1 MSGATMRSRM
11 RDNRTVQAALS
22 ELRGL
27 RARGQ
32 RSEPAWFHPFPARM
46 PVSVAEHLIAQTTT
60 SEAVILDPMVGSGT
74 SLIAARRLGRHGLG
88 FERDPL
94 ALLIARS
101 AIAGFDSR
109 RLERLRARVLDHAQS
124 PVRSR
129 RIRLSEI
136 RAQMPLED
144 RRFID
149 YWFPPRSQEQLC
161 ALAHAIEEEASG
173 KEKDFAWVVFS
184 SLIIAKSAGASSA
197 LDLPRSR
204 PHKRSDKA
212 VVLPLDAWTRR
223 FRTAVARLPFKD
235 SELATGASVRGG
247 DARELPLADRTAD
260 LVLTS
265 PPYLNA
271 IDYLRAHKFSLVWMG
286 YSLGQLRELRGTM
299 MGTERGLWSLD
310 GLPPGLEERLE
321 NVLEEER
328 ERAQRRRYLSDLA
341 KVLAEIARVLRPGGL
356 ALLAVGPTII
366 SSKRTD
372 AGDIVAALG
381 ERVGLRVVGRVARH
395 LRAAHRSLP
404 PPGAAA
410 MSSPL
415 SHRMRHEVI
424 VALRK

>member
-1 MSGATMRSRM
+1 MRSRTC
-11 RDNRTVQAALS
+11 DNRTVKAALS
-22 ELRGL
+22 ELEGL
-27 RARGQ
+27 RAKGQ
-32 RSEPAWFHPFPARM
+32 RPEPAWFHPFPARM
-46 PVSVAEHLIAQTTT
+46 PVSVAEHLIMQTTT
-60 SEAVILDPMVGSGT
+60 PEAVILDPMVGSGT

-101 AIAGFDSR
+101 AIAGFDLR
-109 RLERLRARVLDHAQS
+109 RLEGLGARILDHAQGG
-124 PVRSR
+124 VRSG
-129 RIRLSEI
+129 RIRLSQI
-136 RAQMPLED
+136 RAQMLPED

-149 YWFPPRSQEQLC
+149 YWFPPKSQEQLC
-161 ALAHAIEEEASG
+161 ALADAIEEEASE

-223 FRTAVARLPFKD
+223 LRAAVARLPFKD
-235 SELATGASVRGG
+235 CELATSASVRDG
-247 DARELPLADRTAD
+247 DARELPLEDLTID

-286 YSLGQLRELRGTM
+286 YSLRQLRELRGTM
-299 MGTERGLWSLD
+299 IGTERGLWSLD
-310 GLPPGLEERLE
+310 GLPPGLEDRLE
-321 NVLEEER
+321 NSLEEER

-356 ALLAVGPTII
+356 ALFVVGPTIL

-372 AGDIVAALG
+372 ADNVITTLG
-381 ERVGLRVVGRVARH
+381 EMVGLRVVGSVARH

-404 PPGAAA
+404 PPRGAVT
-410 MSSPL
+410 SDPL
-415 SHRMRHEVI
+415 SHRMRREVI

>member
-1 MSGATMRSRM
+1 MRSRT

-22 ELRGL
+22 ELKGL

-32 RSEPAWFHPFPARM
+32 RPEPAWFHPFPARM
-46 PVSVAEHLIAQTTT
+46 PVSVAEHLITQITT

-74 SLIAARRLGRHGLG
+74 SLIAATRLGRHSLG

-101 AIAGFDSR
+101 ATAGFDSA
-109 RLERLRARVLDHAQS
+109 RLEALGARILDHAQGA
-124 PVRSR
+124 VRSS
-129 RIRLSEI
+129 RIRLSQI
-136 RAQMPLED
+136 RAQMLPED
-144 RRFID
+144 RRFMD
-149 YWFPPRSQEQLC
+149 YWFPPKSQEQLSV
-161 ALAHAIEEEASG
+161 LADAIREQAGG

-204 PHKRSDKA
+204 PHKQSAKA

-235 SELATGASVRGG
+235 CELATGASVRRG
-247 DARELPLADRTAD
+247 DARVLPLADQMVD

-321 NVLEEER
+321 HVLEEER
-328 ERAQRRRYLSDLA
+328 ERANRRRYLSDLA

-356 ALLAVGPTII
+356 AVLAVGPTII

-372 AGDIVAALG
+372 AADVVAALG
-381 ERVGLRVVGRVARH
+381 ERVDLRVVGDVARQ

-404 PPGAAA
+404 PPRAAA
-410 MSSPL
+410 KSSPL
-415 SHRMRHEVI
+415 SYRMRREVI

>member
-1 MSGATMRSRM
+1 
-11 RDNRTVQAALS
+11 
-22 ELRGL
+22 
-27 RARGQ
+27 
-32 RSEPAWFHPFPARM
+32 
-46 PVSVAEHLIAQTTT
+46 VSVAEHLITQITT
-60 SEAVILDPMVGSGT
+60 SEAVIVDPMVGSGT
-74 SLIAARRLGRHGLG
+74 SLIAARRFGRHSLG

-109 RLERLRARVLDHAQS
+109 RLEGLGARVLDRARGAI
-124 PVRSR
+124 RSG
-129 RIRLSEI
+129 RINLSQI
-136 RAQMPLED
+136 RAQMPVED

-161 ALAHAIEEEASG
+161 ALADAVDEEAGG

-235 SELATGASVRGG
+235 CESATSASVRGG
-247 DARELPLADRTAD
+247 DARELPLEDLTAD

-286 YSLGQLRELRGTM
+286 YNLGQLRELRGTM

-310 GLPPGLEERLE
+310 GVPPGLEKRLE
-321 NVLEEER
+321 NVLVEER
-328 ERAQRRRYLSDLA
+328 EKAQRRRYLSDLA

-356 ALLAVGPTII
+356 AVLAVGPTII

-372 AGDIVAALG
+372 ASDIVTGLG

-395 LRAAHRSLP
+395 LSAAHRSLP
-404 PPGAAA
+404 PPRAAA
-410 MSSPL
+410 ASSPL
-415 SHRMRHEVI
+415 SHRMRREVI

>member
-1 MSGATMRSRM
+1 MRSRT
-11 RDNRTVQAALS
+11 RDNKTVKAALS
-22 ELRGL
+22 ELEGL

-32 RSEPAWFHPFPARM
+32 RPEPAWFHPFPARM
-46 PVSVAEHLIAQTTT
+46 PVSVAEHLITQTTT

-109 RLERLRARVLDHAQS
+109 RLEELGAQVLDHAQGA
-124 PVRSR
+124 VRSGR
-129 RIRLSEI
+129 NRLSQI
-136 RAQMPLED
+136 RAQMLPED
-144 RRFID
+144 LRFID
-149 YWFPPRSQEQLC
+149 YWFPPKSQEQLC
-161 ALAHAIEEEASG
+161 ALADAIEEEASG
-173 KEKDFAWVVFS
+173 KEKDFARVVFS

-204 PHKRSDKA
+204 PHKRSDKP

-223 FRTAVARLPFKD
+223 FRNAVARLPFKD
-235 SELATGASVRGG
+235 CELATGASVRRG
-247 DARELPLADRTAD
+247 DARELPLEDLRAD

-286 YSLGQLRELRGTM
+286 YSLEQLRELRGTM

-310 GLPPGLEERLE
+310 GLPLGLEERLE
-321 NVLEEER
+321 SVLEEER
-328 ERAQRRRYLSDLA
+328 ERAQRRRYLSDLS
-341 KVLAEIARVLRPGGL
+341 KVLTEIARVLRPGGL
-356 ALLAVGPTII
+356 ALLALGPTII

-372 AGDIVAALG
+372 APDIVTALG
-381 ERVGLRVVGRVARH
+381 ERVGLRVVGGVARH

-404 PPGAAA
+404 LPRAAA
-410 MSSPL
+410 TNSPL
-415 SHRMRHEVI
+415 SHRMRHEII

>member
-1 MSGATMRSRM
+1 MRSGT
-11 RDNRTVQAALS
+11 RDDRTVLAALS
-22 ELRGL
+22 ELQGL

-32 RSEPAWFHPFPARM
+32 RPEPAWCHPFPARM
-46 PVSVAEHLIAQTTT
+46 PVSVAEHLIAQITT

-74 SLIAARRLGRHGLG
+74 SLIAARRLGRHGIG

-109 RLERLRARVLDHAQS
+109 RLEELGARVLDHAKGTL
-124 PVRSR
+124 RWGRTGLSR
-129 RIRLSEI
+129 I

-149 YWFPPRSQEQLC
+149 YWFPRRSQEQLC
-161 ALAHAIEEEASG
+161 AIADAIEEEARG

-212 VVLPLDAWTRR
+212 VVLPLEAWTRR

-235 SELATGASVRGG
+235 CELTTRASVRVG
-247 DARELPLADRTAD
+247 DARDLSLEDRTAD

-271 IDYLRAHKFSLVWMG
+271 VDYLRAHKFSLVWMG

-299 MGTERGLWSLD
+299 MGTERGLWSPD
-310 GLPPGLEERLE
+310 GLPASVEKRLE

-328 ERAQRRRYLSDLA
+328 DKAQRRRYLSDLA
-341 KVLAEIARVLRPGGL
+341 KVLAEFARVLRPGGL

-372 AGDIVAALG
+372 AGDILTGLG
-381 ERVGLRVVGRVARH
+381 ERVGLRVVGRVTRH

-404 PPGAAA
+404 PPRAAA
-410 MSSPL
+410 TSSPL
-415 SHRMRHEVI
+415 SKRMRREVI

>member
-1 MSGATMRSRM
+1 
-11 RDNRTVQAALS
+11 
-22 ELRGL
+22 
-27 RARGQ
+27 
-32 RSEPAWFHPFPARM
+32 
-46 PVSVAEHLIAQTTT
+46 
-60 SEAVILDPMVGSGT
+60 
-74 SLIAARRLGRHGLG
+74 
-88 FERDPL
+88 
-94 ALLIARS
+94 
-101 AIAGFDSR
+101 
-109 RLERLRARVLDHAQS
+109 
-124 PVRSR
+124 
-129 RIRLSEI
+129 
-136 RAQMPLED
+136 
-144 RRFID
+144 
-149 YWFPPRSQEQLC
+149 
-161 ALAHAIEEEASG
+161 
-173 KEKDFAWVVFS
+173 
-184 SLIIAKSAGASSA
+184 
-197 LDLPRSR
+197 
-204 PHKRSDKA
+204 
-212 VVLPLDAWTRR
+212 
-223 FRTAVARLPFKD
+223 
-235 SELATGASVRGG
+235 
-247 DARELPLADRTAD
+247 
-260 LVLTS
+260 
-265 PPYLNA
+265 
-271 IDYLRAHKFSLVWMG
+271 MG
-286 YSLGQLRELRGTM
+286 YSLWQLRELRGTM

>member
-1 MSGATMRSRM
+1 MRSKTRN
-11 RDNRTVQAALS
+11 NRTVRAALS
-22 ELRGL
+22 ELEGL
-27 RARGQ
+27 RAKGQ
-32 RSEPAWFHPFPARM
+32 RPEPAWFHPFPARM
-46 PVSVAEHLIAQTTT
+46 PVSVVEHLITRVTT
-60 SEAVILDPMVGSGT
+60 SDAVILDPMVGSGT
-74 SLIAARRLGRHGLG
+74 TLIAARRLGRRSLG

-101 AIAGFDSR
+101 AIADFDLR
-109 RLERLRARVLDHAQS
+109 RLERLGARVLNHAQAAVTS
-124 PVRSR
+124 GKVR
-129 RIRLSEI
+129 LHQI
-136 RAQMPLED
+136 RAQMLPED

-149 YWFPPRSQEQLC
+149 YWFPSKSQEQLC
-161 ALAHAIEEEASG
+161 ALADAIEEEASG
-173 KEKDFAWVVFS
+173 MEKDFAWVVFS

-204 PHKRSDKA
+204 PHKRPDKA

-223 FRTAVARLPFKD
+223 FRTAVARLPFKNC
-235 SELATGASVRGG
+235 ELATGASVRGG
-247 DARELPLADRTAD
+247 DARELPLEDQAAD

-286 YSLGQLRELRGTM
+286 YSLRQLRELRGTM

-310 GLPPGLEERLE
+310 GLPPGLEERME
-321 NVLEEER
+321 NLLVEER
-328 ERAQRRRYLSDLA
+328 VRAQRRRYLSDLA

-372 AGDIVAALG
+372 AGNVVAALG
-381 ERVGLRVVGRVARH
+381 ERVGLRVVGGVARH

-404 PPGAAA
+404 PPRTAAT
-410 MSSPL
+410 SSPL
-415 SHRMRHEVI
+415 SHRMRREVI

>member
-1 MSGATMRSRM
+1 M
-11 RDNRTVQAALS
+11 
-22 ELRGL
+22 
-27 RARGQ
+27 
-32 RSEPAWFHPFPARM
+32 
-46 PVSVAEHLIAQTTT
+46 SVAEHLITQITT
-60 SEAVILDPMVGSGT
+60 SEAVIVDPMVGSGT
-74 SLIAARRLGRHGLG
+74 SLIAARRFGRHSLG

-109 RLERLRARVLDHAQS
+109 RLEGLGARVLDRARGAI
-124 PVRSR
+124 RSG
-129 RIRLSEI
+129 RINLSQI
-136 RAQMPLED
+136 RAQMPVED

-161 ALAHAIEEEASG
+161 ALADAVDEEAGG

-235 SELATGASVRGG
+235 CESATSASVRGG
-247 DARELPLADRTAD
+247 DARELPLEDLTAD

-286 YSLGQLRELRGTM
+286 YNLGQLRELRGTM

-310 GLPPGLEERLE
+310 GVPPGLEKRLE
-321 NVLEEER
+321 NVLVEER
-328 ERAQRRRYLSDLA
+328 EKAQRRRYLSDLA

-356 ALLAVGPTII
+356 AVLAVGPTII

-372 AGDIVAALG
+372 ASDIVTGLG

-395 LRAAHRSLP
+395 LSAAHRSLP
-404 PPGAAA
+404 PPRAAA
-410 MSSPL
+410 ASSPL
-415 SHRMRHEVI
+415 SHRMRREVI

>member
-1 MSGATMRSRM
+1 
-11 RDNRTVQAALS
+11 
-22 ELRGL
+22 
-27 RARGQ
+27 
-32 RSEPAWFHPFPARM
+32 M
-46 PVSVAEHLIAQTTT
+46 PVSVAEHLITQITTP
-60 SEAVILDPMVGSGT
+60 EAVILDPMVGSGT

-101 AIAGFDSR
+101 ASAGFDSR
-109 RLERLRARVLDHAQS
+109 RLEGLGARILDHAQVA
-124 PVRSR
+124 VRSGR
-129 RIRLSEI
+129 SRLSQI
-136 RAQMPLED
+136 RTQMLPED

-149 YWFPPRSQEQLC
+149 YWFPRKSQEQLC
-161 ALAHAIEEEASG
+161 ALADAIEEEATG
-173 KEKDFAWVVFS
+173 TGKDFAWVVFS

-197 LDLPRSR
+197 LDLSRSR

-212 VVLPLDAWTRR
+212 VVFPLDAWTRR

-235 SELATGASVRGG
+235 CEPATGASVRCG
-247 DARELPLADRTAD
+247 DARELPLEDRMAD

-271 IDYLRAHKFSLVWMG
+271 IDYLRAHKFSLIWMG
-286 YSLGQLRELRGTM
+286 YSLRQLRELRGTM

-310 GLPPGLEERLE
+310 GLPPRLEERLE

-328 ERAQRRRYLSDLA
+328 ARAQRRRYLSDLA
-341 KVLAEIARVLRPGGL
+341 RVLAEIARVLRPGGL

-372 AGDIVAALG
+372 ACDVVTVLG
-381 ERVGLRVVGRVARH
+381 ERVGLRLVGSVARH

-404 PPGAAA
+404 PPRAAA
-410 MSSPL
+410 TSSPL
-415 SHRMRHEVI
+415 SHRMRREVI